1 MKYVIFK
8 RDEIVMPVIFH
19 EHVNHCDVKIGD
31 EWVPV
36 SAGFVYMKQGRLEV
50 DYKSHSE
57 SLGLKPNK
65 TDGAVMTMLA
75 GNYGVAMLMDQDNQ
89 FYPKV
94 KYEPKRT

>member
-1 MKYVIFK
+1 MKYVVFK
-8 RDEIVMPVIFH
+8 KDEIVTPIIFH

-31 EWVPV
+31 GWVAV
-36 SAGFVYMKQGRLEV
+36 SAGFVYTVHKRLEV

-65 TDGAVMTMLA
+65 TDGALMTMLM
-75 GNYGVAMLMDQDNQ
+75 GNYGTAMFIDQDDT

-94 KYEPKRT
+94 DNK